1 MGDNYF
7 QALDIIP
14 HKTTTLQRKEAHIFT
29 FTPAFFWDNFLASV
43 KGGGEQAGHR
53 SLMCPG
59 GR

>member
-14 HKTTTLQRKEAHIFT
+14 HKTTTLQRKEERIFT

-53 SLMCPG
+53 GL
-59 GR
+59 